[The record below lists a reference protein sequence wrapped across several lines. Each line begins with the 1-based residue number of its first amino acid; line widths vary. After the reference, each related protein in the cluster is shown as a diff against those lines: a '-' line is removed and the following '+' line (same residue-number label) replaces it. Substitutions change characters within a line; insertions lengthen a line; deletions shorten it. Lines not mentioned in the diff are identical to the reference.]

1 MQNYSPYENWNDN
14 KVPLY
19 NPEIWRWN
27 LSSFQRQTYII
38 FQKVLLHV
46 VKASYSERCVK
57 SVQIRNFFWSVFSC
71 IQSETGKYGPEIIPY
86 LDTFHAVV
94 VCSCYNFIQKDDS
107 CRDALSPMI
116 DALALLSTASVGINA
131 ISKDL
136 IK

>member
-1 MQNYSPYENWNDN
+1 MFKIPNFKRCSKNFTKAGLPFFR
-14 KVPLY
+14 KLPFSTMIFAV
-19 NPEIWRWN
+19 
-27 LSSFQRQTYII
+27 LSHSGRHS
-38 FQKVLLHV
+38 LHHNH
-46 VKASYSERCVK
+46 CVK

-131 ISKDL
+131 ISRDL